1 MVYVL
6 YNSSAGAHYGVE
18 NLREKMESTFP
29 GEELSLTSAIE
40 IEDKAEYIKGLTEA
54 DKLVLVGGDG
64 TLNHFVNSVE
74 EKDYPFPI
82 YIFAGGTGNDFINDV
97 IGTGKDELVL
107 INEYIKSLPVITV
120 KGKEYKFLNGI
131 GYGLDGWACEIGDI
145 YREKTGKAPN
155 YTVIAFKGLLYQFK
169 TVKARVTVDGEA
181 KEYENVWIA
190 PTMNGRYFGGGMMI
204 TPDQDRLNPERELS
218 VVVVPCKSRLKLLT
232 IFPKIF
238 KGKHKKH
245 TDIFIV
251 RRGYDIK
258 VEFDRPIALQVDGET
273 ILGVTEYSVKSAAL
287 LKKSEE
293 ANVHAR

>member
-6 YNSSAGAHYGVE
+6 YNSSAGAHYGVD
-18 NLREKMESTFP
+18 NIREKMEASFP
-29 GEELSLTSAIE
+29 GEELSLTSTLAI
-40 IEDKAEYIKGLTEA
+40 DNKAEFIANLTEA

-64 TLNHFVNSVE
+64 TLNRFANSVE
-74 EKDYPFPI
+74 DKDYPFPI

-107 INEYIKSLPVITV
+107 INDYIRALPVVTV
-120 KGKEYKFLNGI
+120 KGEDYKFLNGI
-131 GYGLDGWACEIGDI
+131 GYGLDGWACEVGDI

-155 YTVIAFKGLLYQFK
+155 YTTIAFKGLLYQFK
-169 TVKARVTVDGEA
+169 TAKARITVDGVAE
-181 KEYENVWIA
+181 EFENVWVA

-204 TPDQDRLNPERELS
+204 TPDQDRLNSERELS
-218 VVVVPCKSRLKLLT
+218 VVIVSCKSRLKLLT

-245 TDIFIV
+245 TDVFIV
-251 RRGYDIK
+251 RRGFDIK
-258 VEFDRPIALQVDGET
+258 VELDRPIALQVDGET

-287 LKKSEE
+287 IEKKEPS
-293 ANVHAR
+293 AAL